1 MRRSLTEKHNVS
13 TKPLGYTSI
22 FDQRPGPVDLG
33 MLAKWGTPLDNEVRN
48 EGSQIQSPVVS
59 PDTKLQFEQRI
70 LRPSQ
75 YGAIDNGDGS
85 ESTHRMAYAET
96 DGKFVAYPTIVQQ
109 GKKLKQL
116 NDREAYDY
124 AMKKGEHRAFDT
136 EDEAKAYAEGGYK
149 KFWGLGER
157 K

>member
-1 MRRSLTEKHNVS
+1 MS
-13 TKPLGYTSI
+13 TNLQGYTSI

-48 EGSQIQSPVVS
+48 KGSQIQSPDVPLDS
-59 PDTKLQFEQRI
+59 KLQFEQRI
-70 LRPSQ
+70 LKPSK

-96 DGKFVAYPTIVQQ
+96 DGKFVAYPTIVQD
-109 GKKLKQL
+109 GKGLKQL
-116 NDREAYDY
+116 GDREAYEY
-124 AMKKGEHRAFDT
+124 AMKKGEHRAFDS
-136 EDEAKAYAEGGYK
+136 EDEAKSYAEGGYK